1 MPARPRPEY
10 YREKPLVV
18 FGGRVKALRVARGW
32 TQEQLGHLAGRHWSY
47 IGSIERGERNVSF
60 LTILALA
67 KLLEVDP
74 GTLVTMDASKVED
87 GVLEMR
93 GRNKAKGG
101 KKRRGRPLGYS
112 PRQERTGS

>member
-1 MPARPRPEY
+1 MPARAHPEY

-18 FGGRVKALRVARGW
+18 FGRRVHELRVARGW
-32 TQEQLGHLAGRHWSY
+32 TQEHFGHLAGRHWSY

-74 GTLVTMDASKVED
+74 AALVTMDVSKVD
-87 GVLEMR
+87 DAVLEMR
-93 GRNKAKGG
+93 RRNKPPG
-101 KKRRGRPLGYS
+101 KSRRRGRPLGYS
-112 PRQERTGS
+112 PK

>member
-1 MPARPRPEY
+1 MPVRPRPAY

-18 FGGRVKALRVARGW
+18 FGGRIHDLRVARGW

-74 GTLVTMDASKVED
+74 AVLVAMDVSKVD
-87 GVLEMR
+87 DAVLEMR
-93 GRNKAKGG
+93 RRGKPRG
-101 KKRRGRPLGYS
+101 KKKRGRPLGYS
-112 PRQERTGS
+112 PRRGRSRS